1 MNPLNVK
8 AWYRAAKASL
18 SLDRIPEAED
28 ACTRG
33 LEVDP
38 PNKSLLALQ
47 VQIKARKDQIAA
59 AEAERMARQLL
70 EKRKKE
76 ALQKAFETRN
86 LPWKETGTSPDVQDA
101 TPILEDGFDPSSTMS
116 VPILLLY
123 PLASQTDLI
132 KSASED
138 TALNEHLEYI
148 LPPPWDT
155 EGLEGGGSYVQSA
168 VNCFVATPSGG
179 LSKIARKIQ
188 IGKLL
193 RSGKVEL
200 IDGLLRIYVVPE
212 KLAPGWIEEYK
223 SQKQNSS

>member
-1 MNPLNVK
+1 MNPLNIK

-18 SLDRIPEAED
+18 SLDRISEAED
-28 ACTRG
+28 ACDRG

-59 AEAERMARQLL
+59 TEAERMARQLL
-70 EKRKKE
+70 EKKKKE
-76 ALQKAFETRN
+76 ALQKAFESRN
-86 LPWKETGTSPDVQDA
+86 LLWKETGTSPDVQDA
-101 TPILEDGFDPSSTMS
+101 TPSLEDGFDPSSTLS

-138 TALNEHLEYI
+138 TALNEHLEYV
-148 LPPPWDT
+148 LPPPWDA
-155 EGLEGGGSYVQSA
+155 EGGGSYTQSS
-168 VNCFVATPSGG
+168 VNCYVATPSGG

-200 IDGLLRIYVVPE
+200 IDGLLRIYIVPE

-223 SQKQNSS
+223 LQKQNST

>member
-1 MNPLNVK
+1 MNPLNIK

-18 SLDRIPEAED
+18 SLDRISEAED

-38 PNKSLLALQ
+38 SNKSLQTLQ
-47 VQIKARKDQIAA
+47 TQIKDRKDHIAA
-59 AEAERMARQLL
+59 VEAERMARQIL
-70 EKRKKE
+70 EKKKKE
-76 ALQKAFETRN
+76 ALEKAFEARN

-101 TPILEDGFDPSSTMS
+101 TPSLEDSLDPSSTLS
-116 VPILLLY
+116 IPILLLY

-148 LPPPWDT
+148 LPPPWDA
-155 EGLEGGGSYVQSA
+155 EGQSTGLYMQSA
-168 VNCFVATPSGG
+168 VACFVATPSGG
-179 LSKIARKIQ
+179 LSKIAKKIQ

-200 IDGLLRIYVVPE
+200 MDGLLRIYVVPE
-212 KLAPGWIEEYK
+212 KLAPGWIDDYR
-223 SQKQNSS
+223 SQKKNS

>member
-1 MNPLNVK
+1 MNPLNIK

-18 SLDRIPEAED
+18 SLDRISEAED
-28 ACTRG
+28 ACARG

-38 PNKSLLALQ
+38 LNKSILALQ
-47 VQIKARKDQIAA
+47 AQIKDRKGQIAA
-59 AEAERMARQLL
+59 KEAEQMARQIL
-70 EKRKKE
+70 EKRKKD
-76 ALQKAFETRN
+76 ALQKAFDARN
-86 LPWKETGTSPDVQDA
+86 LPSKETGTSPDVQDA
-101 TPILEDGFDPSSTMS
+101 TPSLEDIFDPSSTLS

-132 KSASED
+132 KSVSED
-138 TALNEHLEYI
+138 TALTEHLEYI

-155 EGLEGGGSYVQSA
+155 EGLEGGGLYQQSA
-168 VNCFVATPSGG
+168 VGCFVATPSGG
-179 LSKIARKIQ
+179 LSKIAKKIQ

-212 KLAPGWIEEYK
+212 KLAPGWIEDYK
-223 SQKQNSS
+223 SQKQNS